1 MQSHFQPEQEET
13 ERRYRPETV
22 QKAAALAAK
31 LQEEQRGTLTQSEV
45 DQMASEIGIDPKL
58 MRRALA
64 AVAQSEGTQVH
75 TRRQLIAPA
84 FLVIA
89 GIPGAFFL
97 LCFLFL
103 LLRAQPMSPA
113 TPVMVSTPVE
123 AGTLNAGRLV
133 ENGDFE
139 AGASA
144 TGTREKLAR
153 GTRSLPGW
161 TVLGGEVLRISD
173 ASARGG
179 HALQFG
185 EKGRIQ
191 QIIPTAPNQWY
202 RVRLS
207 LSGRPGET
215 RRLHRVQVRA
225 GSNFGTLSVFTDG
238 NIGNSVKWEQP
249 SFEFQAQDSAT
260 LLTISPGPGDELGNG
275 IPILDDVSV
284 EPLGYTH

>member
-1 MQSHFQPEQEET
+1 MQSHFQQEQDET

-22 QKAAALAAK
+22 QRAAALAAR

-45 DQMASEIGIDPKL
+45 DQMAAEIGIDPKL
-58 MRRALA
+58 MRQALA

-84 FLVIA
+84 FLAIA
-89 GIPGAFFL
+89 GIPSAFFL
-97 LCFLFL
+97 LCFLFF

-161 TVLGGEVLRISD
+161 TVLGGEVLRVSD
-173 ASARGG
+173 ATAQGG
-179 HALQFG
+179 HAIQFG
-185 EKGRIQ
+185 ENGRIQ
-191 QIIPTAPNQWY
+191 QIIPTTPNQWY

-207 LSGRPGET
+207 LSGRPGDT
-215 RRLHRVQVRA
+215 RRFHRVQVQA
-225 GSNFGTLSVFTDG
+225 GNTSGAPSVFTESNTG
-238 NIGNSVKWEQP
+238 NAVKWEQP
-249 SFEFQAQDSAT
+249 LFEFQAQDTAT
-260 LLTISPGPGDELGNG
+260 LLTISPGPSDELGAG
-275 IPILDDVSV
+275 IPIIDDVSV